1 VDGISAFYNAYEYSP
16 ERATFSQYIHSTG
29 KEAILGSLISFIFE
43 CGVLVR
49 SQGSVSSVLRTIADD
64 KSLDLFATVALETID
79 SKNLKNKT
87 KLTRK
92 QYYSRLARMTRAGLV
107 RRKNGKYILT
117 TFGKI
122 VYESQLTIDNA
133 LNNYWKLKAIDSL
146 ETSNELPKEEQQKLI
161 ETLLD
166 NQDLKGI
173 LVKGGSSLESHLRN
187 TSSL

>member
-1 VDGISAFYNAYEYSP
+1 
-16 ERATFSQYIHSTG
+16 
-29 KEAILGSLISFIFE
+29 
-43 CGVLVR
+43 LVR
-49 SQGSVSSVLRTIADD
+49 SQTSVSSVLRTIADD
-64 KSLDLFATVALETID
+64 KSLELFSTVALETID

-107 RRKNGKYILT
+107 KRKNSKYILT

-122 VYESQLTIDNA
+122 VYESELTIQNA

-146 ETSNELPKEEQQKLI
+146 ETANELPKEEQQKLI

-166 NQDLKGI
+166 NQELKGI
-173 LVKGGSSLESHLRN
+173 LVKGGSSIEPRFKSAGIL
-187 TSSL
+187 